1 MLGEVTIMTTEELKL
16 ANELNGKINKLKSF
30 LHYYKDKEYEI
41 SINLKNTRESSFHTE
56 TFYFK
61 EDDKILLETIHEQLS
76 KKLSKMQKIL
86 EEL

>member
-1 MLGEVTIMTTEELKL
+1 MTTEELKL
-16 ANELNGKINKLKSF
+16 ANELNYKIERLKSF

-41 SINLKNTRESSFHTE
+41 SIKLENTKETCFHTE

-61 EDDKILLETIHEQLS
+61 EDDKVLLDTIYEQLS
-76 KKLSKMQKIL
+76 EKLSKMQKRF